1 MQSVIHNTWHTHTYK
16 YINEVVWLKDSWL
29 DKNICLRR
37 SSTCSA
43 KCSLNWNRSHS
54 VWRLGFFLESPQ
66 WESTRNL
73 TFLGF
78 IGNELYE
85 LKGAVWMTPPRCTW
99 TWLHCVHQQFIHLLP
114 KPLSGPSAVFFD
126 LYCCVMEVLF
136 SGFVFFYL
144 STSTSTVC
152 VNTHTVC
159 VWTKLSWGQ
168 FCKLRHVC

>member
-1 MQSVIHNTWHTHTYK
+1 MQSVIHNTWRAHAYK

-85 LKGAVWMTPPRCTW
+85 LKGAVWMTPPQCTW
-99 TWLHCVHQQFIHLLP
+99 TWLHRVHQQFRHLLP
-114 KPLSGPSAVFFD
+114 KPLSGGLKAVLQQCFLTFTVVWWKFYF
-126 LYCCVMEVLF
+126 LVLF
-136 SGFVFFYL
+136 SFYL
-144 STSTSTVC
+144 STSTSV
-152 VNTHTVC
+152 VC
-159 VWTKLSWGQ
+159 VWTKMSSG
-168 FCKLRHVC
+168 